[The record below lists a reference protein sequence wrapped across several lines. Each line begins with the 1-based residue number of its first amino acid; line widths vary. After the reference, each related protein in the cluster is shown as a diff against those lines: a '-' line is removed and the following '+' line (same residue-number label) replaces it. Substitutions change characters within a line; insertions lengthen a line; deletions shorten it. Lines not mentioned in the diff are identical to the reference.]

1 MRDRVLLFTVSCFL
15 GGAGAVLGSIVGNAA
30 GKSGLFAGA
39 LVGGLVG
46 ASGSSFVA
54 RWRGWIR
61 PTQLCSTALGATIGF
76 LLAALIA
83 TQTLGSPIGPV
94 LSTSLIGAGALL
106 GARLHRDHVV

>member
-1 MRDRVLLFTVSCFL
+1 MRDRVLLFTVSCSL

-30 GKSGLFAGA
+30 GKRGLFAGA

-61 PTQLCSTALGATIGF
+61 PAQLRSTALGATIGF
-76 LLAALIA
+76 LVAALIA
-83 TQTLGSPIGPV
+83 TQTLRSPIGPV

-106 GARLHRDHVV
+106 GARIHRDHVV